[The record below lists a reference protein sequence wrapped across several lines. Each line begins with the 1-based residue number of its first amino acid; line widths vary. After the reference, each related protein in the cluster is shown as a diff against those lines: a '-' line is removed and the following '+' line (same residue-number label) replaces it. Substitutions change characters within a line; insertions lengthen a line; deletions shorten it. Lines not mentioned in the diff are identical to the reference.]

1 MELTVKLIAQ
11 STKCVLRPKNVTPKV
26 LFLLLLGGLTGCGE
40 AAELRTS
47 APAETT
53 KVASRDLVGSENKFD
68 GKVVTVRL
76 CINATLHDITLQD
89 CSVGAPQ
96 IFLEADA
103 GQQSDREYSRLL
115 DFAFANM
122 GTLPE
127 SLPVTVQGRYRRTF
141 PKGEAI
147 HIISIQRVIKL
158 KDRK

>member
-1 MELTVKLIAQ
+1 MI
-11 STKCVLRPKNVTPKV
+11 PKV
-26 LFLLLLGGLTGCGE
+26 LFFSLLGGVTGCGE
-40 AAELRTS
+40 AAKQRTS
-47 APAETT
+47 SPAKTIEVAP
-53 KVASRDLVGSENKFD
+53 RDLVGSENKFD

-103 GQQSDREYSRLL
+103 GQQPDREYSRLL

-147 HIISIQRVIKL
+147 HTISIQRLIEL
-158 KDRK
+158 KDPK